1 MKKTD
6 AAAVAEKRPI
16 ETKKRPGGT
25 FSCPAWASE
34 VNFYAFGLKTGYIAL
49 LHVIGGGARPRTD
62 SVPSMYTSVACPGSS
77 LHAGTTFWNHAR
89 IDFFYAPLS
98 RRFSARRRKRE
109 RITMGE
115 SGL

>member
-62 SVPSMYTSVACPGSS
+62 SAPEKWSQAARRGSP
-77 LHAGTTFWNHAR
+77 LHAEMDNGKLRQSMTAAR
-89 IDFFYAPLS
+89 
-98 RRFSARRRKRE
+98 
-109 RITMGE
+109 
-115 SGL
+115 